1 MKKRDELQDPP
12 EHGNIGESREP
23 TTIGVGHI
31 GETPETELPVG
42 GGARPVRIDDRY
54 SEITAGELGLWT
66 TSAPGARGGTEEAE
80 GFEEGF
86 EEEAEEEI

>member
-1 MKKRDELQDPP
+1 MAKREKEPRDIP
-12 EHGNIGESREP
+12 EHGNVGESRQP

-42 GGARPVRIDDRY
+42 GGTRPIRIDEKY

-66 TSAPGARGGTEEAE
+66 TSPPGSRGGTEEE
-80 GFEEGF
+80 EEEEG
-86 EEEAEEEI
+86 A